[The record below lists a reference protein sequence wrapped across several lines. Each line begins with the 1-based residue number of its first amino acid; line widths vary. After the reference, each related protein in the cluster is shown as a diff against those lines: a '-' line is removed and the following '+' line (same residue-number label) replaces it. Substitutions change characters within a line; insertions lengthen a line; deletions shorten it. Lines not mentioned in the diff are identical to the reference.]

1 MHAGFGFHA
10 FKGKF
15 IKAVDNG
22 HKSLFFAYKFDT
34 NFILIIPAVMNY
46 ESQVDKDGNGSIS
59 LSEYFGIFEE
69 HGIVVNKTETNRLVF
84 ITELI
89 HCYSLKFSHETL
101 NMFQNL
107 VLI

>member
-69 HGIVVNKTETNRLVF
+69 HGIVVNKTETNRLSF
-84 ITELI
+84 IYQRFLSWDCSYDFYHGI
-89 HCYSLKFSHETL
+89 DH
-101 NMFQNL
+101 M
-107 VLI
+107 II